1 MSELLFGFRDL
12 TNVTDPS
19 KSIINLS
26 SFILSDTFVRKFNP
40 KRYSFYVKFLSGLS
54 NPANLYKFLY
64 KTHESKVYHDDLV
77 NKIKLISKSLHLL
90 SENDRKKVIENLK
103 LVLLNKDDDDKN
115 GKYAAIIKYIETL
128 NKDKSSINGGKK
140 KKGGDGFYINK
151 NLMPMKS
158 FIDDIKETFPG
169 IATVPANDIND
180 LIKNNTNTAS
190 EQPRQPKPVDINVN
204 NLKGVY
210 EKYKSISQISPE
222 KININF
228 ADRGVFILT
237 TYVLRLLTLSLIYW
251 CLNSNIINNFKTAFI
266 YYCIIYILFFL
277 FLIGIVNVI
286 YYYPVVELF
295 SNVSLVSI
303 PNLLYYFYIHI
314 NGMNRLILHM
324 VIILILLVIPFILSL
339 DDIQNND
346 NTDNI
351 SFDNV
356 RKNKIYTTISNFSLV
371 VWMLTSVVALKF

>member
-90 SENDRKKVIENLK
+90 SDNDRKKVIENLK
-103 LVLLNKDDDDKN
+103 LVLLNKDDDDKD

-128 NKDKSSINGGKK
+128 NDKSLTTGGKK
-140 KKGGDGFYINK
+140 KKGGDGLYINK

-158 FIDDIKETFPG
+158 FIDDIKDAFPG

-180 LIKNNTNTAS
+180 LIKNKNTTAP
-190 EQPRQPKPVDINVN
+190 EPPKPPKPAEINVN

-210 EKYKSISQISPE
+210 EKYKSIPQISPE

>member
-90 SENDRKKVIENLK
+90 SDNDRKKVIENLK
-103 LVLLNKDDDDKN
+103 LVLLNKDDDDKD

-128 NKDKSSINGGKK
+128 NDKSLTTGGKK
-140 KKGGDGFYINK
+140 KKGGDGLYINK

-158 FIDDIKETFPG
+158 FIDDIKDAFPG

-180 LIKNNTNTAS
+180 LIKNKNTTAP
-190 EQPRQPKPVDINVN
+190 EPPKPAEINVN

-210 EKYKSISQISPE
+210 EKYKSIPQISPE

>member
-90 SENDRKKVIENLK
+90 SDNDRKKVIENLK
-103 LVLLNKDDDDKN
+103 LVLLNKDDDDKD

-128 NKDKSSINGGKK
+128 NKPITGGKK
-140 KKGGDGFYINK
+140 KKGGDGLYINK

-158 FIDDIKETFPG
+158 FIDDIKDAFPG

-180 LIKNNTNTAS
+180 LIKNNNTTTI
-190 EQPRQPKPVDINVN
+190 EEPRPPKQAEINVN

-210 EKYKSISQISPE
+210 EKYKSIPQISPE

-237 TYVLRLLTLSLIYW
+237 TYILRLLTLSLIYW